1 MLGLTLATA
10 VLGGCAGAP
19 VAQQAPAP
27 VPDVAVISVRP
38 ERIVLTTELPGRTAP
53 FLIAEIRP
61 QVNGILQQRHFV
73 EGADVRAG
81 QLLYQIDPAPYRA
94 ALHQA
99 EAALGVSE
107 AGLSALRSRADR
119 LQALVAIEA
128 AGKQDA
134 DDAAAAL
141 KQAEAN
147 VVAQRATIEAARV
160 NLAYT
165 PVKAP
170 ISGRT
175 SRSSVTVGALVTAYQ
190 PTPLTVVQQLDP
202 IYVDVTQSSA
212 DMLRLQ
218 RRLAS
223 GQVTRATRVRNSV
236 QLLLEDGTTYPHRG
250 TLQFREASVD
260 PTTGSFSVRLV
271 FPNPDR
277 ALLPGM
283 FVRAVVEE
291 GTDEDAILVPQQGL
305 TRNARGDA
313 VALVID
319 DAGTVSERALV
330 LDRAIGDRWL
340 VEAGLAAGDRVI
352 VDGVQR
358 VRPGTTAKAVPFAA
372 TPAPSSAAMPA
383 PSPAAK

>member
-1 MLGLTLATA
+1 
-10 VLGGCAGAP
+10 
-19 VAQQAPAP
+19 
-27 VPDVAVISVRP
+27 
-38 ERIVLTTELPGRTAP
+38 
-53 FLIAEIRP
+53 
-61 QVNGILQQRHFV
+61 
-73 EGADVRAG
+73 
-81 QLLYQIDPAPYRA
+81 
-94 ALHQA
+94 
-99 EAALGVSE
+99 
-107 AGLSALRSRADR
+107 
-119 LQALVAIEA
+119 
-128 AGKQDA
+128 
-134 DDAAAAL
+134 
-141 KQAEAN
+141 
-147 VVAQRATIEAARV
+147 
-160 NLAYT
+160 
-165 PVKAP
+165 
-170 ISGRT
+170 
-175 SRSSVTVGALVTAYQ
+175 
-190 PTPLTVVQQLDP
+190 
-202 IYVDVTQSSA
+202 
-212 DMLRLQ
+212 
-218 RRLAS
+218 
-223 GQVTRATRVRNSV
+223 V
-236 QLLLEDGTTYPHRG
+236 QLLLEDGMTYPHRG